1 MDFNTDFNF
10 VDEYFWSLGLIS
22 DDVYALLTKVCNNFE
37 ISKEYISENFTPTC
51 AFVNTQLNKEITNFI
66 DRYNVIGGVSL
77 SSIQPNMGMFYHPF
91 SFRFQ
96 TLSSLHLE
104 SNYASS
110 TQQVVKLIYFV
121 RQNSCDESLLLVLL
135 IQNINFFI
143 SIDFV
148 FSLSLCLQQ
157 PIEQKDICVIQN
169 VQKYFNRNDV

>member
-1 MDFNTDFNF
+1 
-10 VDEYFWSLGLIS
+10 
-22 DDVYALLTKVCNNFE
+22 
-37 ISKEYISENFTPTC
+37 
-51 AFVNTQLNKEITNFI
+51 
-66 DRYNVIGGVSL
+66 
-77 SSIQPNMGMFYHPF
+77 MGMFYHPF

-157 PIEQKDICVIQN
+157 PIEQKDICVMQN

>member
-1 MDFNTDFNF
+1 MDFNADFNF

-37 ISKEYISENFTPTC
+37 ISKEYISENFTPAC

-66 DRYNVIGGVSL
+66 DQYNVIGDVSL

-110 TQQVVKLIYFV
+110 TQ
-121 RQNSCDESLLLVLL
+121 
-135 IQNINFFI
+135 
-143 SIDFV
+143 
-148 FSLSLCLQQ
+148 
-157 PIEQKDICVIQN
+157 
-169 VQKYFNRNDV
+169 